1 MSRVARDTGEQ
12 GSIPAIVNSTAS
24 GIARAKRSLP
34 RYESSLEERL
44 SYAGPRTPGGVTF
57 RVAVA
62 MRRRRR
68 DEAGGQD
75 IVELAA
81 LADGSLAPERRA
93 ALEARVAASPELAE
107 RLAEQQRAV
116 AFAQGA
122 AAEVEAPAALRARI
136 NAQRQARLRPARV
149 SRRLVLVP
157 AAAAAALALVTAVAS
172 GVFGSGAAGNQFH
185 AALASTPLAPGAGGD
200 ATLTKTT
207 SGWQIELDA
216 PGLPRLDK
224 GQFYEAWLKSADD
237 VLVPIG
243 TFNEG
248 RKLTLWA
255 GVSPVDFSTL
265 TVTRERADGNQAS
278 SGKKVLVGTID
289 TG

>member
-1 MSRVARDTGEQ
+1 
-12 GSIPAIVNSTAS
+12 
-24 GIARAKRSLP
+24 
-34 RYESSLEERL
+34 
-44 SYAGPRTPGGVTF
+44 
-57 RVAVA
+57 

-68 DEAGGQD
+68 DEAGGQEV
-75 IVELAA
+75 VELAA

-93 ALEARVAASPELAE
+93 ELEARVASSPELAE
-107 RLAEQQRAV
+107 RLAEQRRAV
-116 AFAQGA
+116 ALAQSA
-122 AAEVEAPAALRARI
+122 AAEVEAPAALRDRI
-136 NAQRQARLRPARV
+136 SAQRQVRPARV

-157 AAAAAALALVTAVAS
+157 AAATVVLAVAIAVAS
-172 GVFGSGAAGNQFH
+172 GVFGSGAAGNQFQV
-185 AALASTPLAPGAGGD
+185 ALASTPLAPGADGD

-216 PGLPRLDK
+216 TGLPRLDS
-224 GQFYEAWLKSADD
+224 GQFYEAWLKNADG

-255 GVSPVDFSTL
+255 GVSPVDFRTL

-278 SGKKVLVGTID
+278 SGQKVLVGTID